1 MGEPLATRTHTRAP
15 CPCHLHVH
23 CPCHALLLR
32 RTQYGSGPN
41 GRPKQPY
48 AMWLSNQNA
57 PPASYYGTPQQSGGT
72 VYAPGTLSTYFET
85 EYTTVWG
92 DGQ

>member
-1 MGEPLATRTHTRAP
+1 MPASRLTSHSAHTPLY
-15 CPCHLHVH
+15 CPCHGH
-23 CPCHALLLR
+23 CC

-48 AMWLSNQNA
+48 AMYQSNQNP

-72 VYAPGTLSTYFET
+72 VYGPGTLGTYFET
-85 EYTTVWG
+85 EYTTFWG
-92 DGQ
+92 DSQ